1 MVILTGIKDQQLVIR
16 LGGKSVVVR
25 ILDVVRGRVRVG
37 ITAGRAVDALREEL
51 VLDRRG
57 TLHLASEEGE

>member
-1 MVILTGIKDQQLVIR
+1 MLILTGKKDQQLVIR

-37 ITAGRAVDALREEL
+37 ITARRSVDVLREEL
-51 VLDRRG
+51 VLGRRG
-57 TLHLASEEGE
+57 PLPHASEQDE

>member
-1 MVILTGIKDQQLVIR
+1 MLILTGKKDQQLVIG

-37 ITAGRAVDALREEL
+37 ITARRAVDTLREEL
-51 VLDRRG
+51 VLGPR
-57 TLHLASEEGE
+57 TSLHLASDEGE